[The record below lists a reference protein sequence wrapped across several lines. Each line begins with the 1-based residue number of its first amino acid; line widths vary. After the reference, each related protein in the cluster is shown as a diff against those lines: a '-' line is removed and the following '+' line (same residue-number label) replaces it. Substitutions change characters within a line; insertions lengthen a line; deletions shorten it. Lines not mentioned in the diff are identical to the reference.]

1 MECYPFLSPVTVS
14 ISGRYYTD
22 GSALVEVRTGSS
34 RRQLREIRG
43 QVRLAKGKWATVR
56 LWTSLL
62 DWRQL
67 PAKELMEL
75 MWSPRA
81 GGKTVTIAVSEEQFA
96 WMKKAIANPREDWEV
111 LLRTQQLSAEYILQ
125 NLPNPPRRKRVSKK
139 RFGLV

>member
-1 MECYPFLSPVTVS
+1 
-14 ISGRYYTD
+14 
-22 GSALVEVRTGSS
+22 
-34 RRQLREIRG
+34 
-43 QVRLAKGKWATVR
+43 
-56 LWTSLL
+56 
-62 DWRQL
+62 
-67 PAKELMEL
+67 MEL